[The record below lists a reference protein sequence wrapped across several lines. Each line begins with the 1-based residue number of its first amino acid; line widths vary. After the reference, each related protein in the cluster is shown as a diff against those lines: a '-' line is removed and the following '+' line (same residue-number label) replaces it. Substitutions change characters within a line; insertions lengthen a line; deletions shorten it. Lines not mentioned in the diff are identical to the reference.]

1 MRKLILAFILLSFS
15 TLTRAQSIK
24 IPTDYEVG
32 YFFGFQGHK
41 FTVASEIEMGVGLEG
56 FYQTTVVHPGAAED
70 KFYVGIRYRWRGYEV
85 KKWEGTIGAGAFTSN
100 IIQNFPVYPLKVG
113 VRGTMR
119 FELAKNLYV
128 GPHVFLT
135 SSNENSDV
143 GFGLVYKLY

>member
-1 MRKLILAFILLSFS
+1 MKKILIALFLLSLCKV
-15 TLTRAQSIK
+15 THAQSIK
-24 IPTDYEVG
+24 IPSDYEVG

-41 FTVASEIEMGVGLEG
+41 FIVASELEMGVGLEG
-56 FYQTTVVHPGAAED
+56 FYQTTAIHPGLAED
-70 KFYVGIRYRWRGYEV
+70 KFYLGIRYRWRGF
-85 KKWEGTIGAGAFTSN
+85 KMPKWEGTIGAGAFTSN

-119 FELAKNLYV
+119 YELAKNLYL

-143 GFGLVYKLY
+143 GLGLVYKLY

>member
-1 MRKLILAFILLSFS
+1 M
-15 TLTRAQSIK
+15 RAQAIK

-32 YFFGFQGHK
+32 YFYGFQGHK
-41 FTVASEIEMGVGLEG
+41 FIVGSEIEMGVGMEG
-56 FYQTTVVHPGAAED
+56 FYQTTALHPGAAED
-70 KFYVGIRYRWRGYEV
+70 KFYVGIRYRWRGYEI